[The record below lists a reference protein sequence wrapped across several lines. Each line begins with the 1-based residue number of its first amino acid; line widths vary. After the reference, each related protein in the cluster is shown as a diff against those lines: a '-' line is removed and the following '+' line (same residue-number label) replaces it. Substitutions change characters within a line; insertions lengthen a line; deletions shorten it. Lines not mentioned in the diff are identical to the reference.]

1 MKVLAYARYSGSTQ
15 RKGTS
20 VERQVEMIEDY
31 AARNGLALTE
41 APFIDR
47 GRSAF
52 HAAHVR
58 GKMGVLLK
66 RAASGDLGEGDIIL
80 VEVIDRLSREKVMKA
95 WDQLRVF
102 TNAGVTIITVADGSV
117 LNEVTFEE
125 QWTRMIDPLAR
136 MAGAHDQSK
145 IKQDRGN
152 DVWERRRASG
162 VKMTTALP
170 AWLNQ
175 DGTERPERCDL
186 VRQIF
191 DLYLSGFG
199 CGVIVKKLNAAEP
212 KTPAWGNGRADN
224 DLVWST
230 ATVAKILGNRAVMGE
245 YQPRS
250 KGVIVGPAVPDY
262 FPEVIDPD
270 TFFKAQA
277 ILKSRAFGG
286 EGSGRRAVEGTNIF
300 RGLAL
305 CGTCR
310 RRMNVTHGG
319 GTRSLRCYGSK
330 TGVCKNNRGFNY
342 DKLEEAVLRTVT
354 EVQLKDDNASIRL
367 RGIQSDI
374 ASAKRDMETARE
386 NIEFLSGEA
395 LRTRSS
401 AMTNMVVAEEA
412 KLETIKATL
421 DTLQQRLA
429 SETSPLA
436 NHQRDLTSAFDQ
448 LANAEDKSDVR
459 QRLNM
464 ALTALVDKIVMSEN
478 HNVMIHFKDQ
488 TTYVLRYRL
497 KADLPKQKRVG
508 ARPISDFE
516 WYAGRVGGQDMVDAW
531 AADYIAMEADFAA
544 LEAV

>member
-170 AWLNQ
+170 AWLN
-175 DGTERPERCDL
+175 
-186 VRQIF
+186 
-191 DLYLSGFG
+191 
-199 CGVIVKKLNAAEP
+199 
-212 KTPAWGNGRADN
+212 
-224 DLVWST
+224 
-230 ATVAKILGNRAVMGE
+230 
-245 YQPRS
+245 
-250 KGVIVGPAVPDY
+250 
-262 FPEVIDPD
+262 
-270 TFFKAQA
+270 
-277 ILKSRAFGG
+277 
-286 EGSGRRAVEGTNIF
+286 
-300 RGLAL
+300 
-305 CGTCR
+305 
-310 RRMNVTHGG
+310 
-319 GTRSLRCYGSK
+319 
-330 TGVCKNNRGFNY
+330 
-342 DKLEEAVLRTVT
+342 
-354 EVQLKDDNASIRL
+354 
-367 RGIQSDI
+367 
-374 ASAKRDMETARE
+374 
-386 NIEFLSGEA
+386 
-395 LRTRSS
+395 
-401 AMTNMVVAEEA
+401 
-412 KLETIKATL
+412 
-421 DTLQQRLA
+421 
-429 SETSPLA
+429 
-436 NHQRDLTSAFDQ
+436 
-448 LANAEDKSDVR
+448 
-459 QRLNM
+459 
-464 ALTALVDKIVMSEN
+464 

-516 WYAGRVGGQDMVDAW
+516 WYAGRVGGQEMVDAW
-531 AADYIAMEADFAA
+531 AADYAAMEADFEA